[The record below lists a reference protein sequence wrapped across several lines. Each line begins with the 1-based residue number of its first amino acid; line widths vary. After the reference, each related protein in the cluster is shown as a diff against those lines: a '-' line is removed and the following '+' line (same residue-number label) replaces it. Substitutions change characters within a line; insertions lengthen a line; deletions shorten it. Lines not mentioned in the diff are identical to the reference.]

1 MNKQKRLREN
11 SKQHWLYGLH
21 PCYSALCNEKRRI
34 HSILITETIAEKL
47 RHDGI
52 KLPVTPKIV
61 STAELS
67 KILPQQALHQGI
79 ALSVEPLLEANWEN
93 ILAAKR
99 LLILD
104 QISDPHNVGAILRSA
119 AAFGVEGLITTERNS
134 ASESSTMAKAAC
146 GALDI
151 VSIATITNLSQTLD
165 ELKDH
170 GFWCIGLDGEAKNPL
185 HKFDPPEKIAIVL
198 GAEGKGLRR
207 LTKERCDILLSIPM
221 PGNMESLNVS
231 NAAAITLYQLSLQK
245 K

>member
-1 MNKQKRLREN
+1 MLTDN
-11 SKQHWLYGLH
+11 
-21 PCYSALCNEKRRI
+21 
-34 HSILITETIAEKL
+34 IAEKL

-52 KLPVTPKIV
+52 KLPFSPTIV
-61 STAELS
+61 SNAELS
-67 KILPQQALHQGI
+67 KILPAQALHQGI
-79 ALSVEPLLEANWEN
+79 ALSVEPLAEAEWEE
-93 ILAAKR
+93 ILDAKR

-119 AAFGVEGLITTERNS
+119 AAFAIDALITTERNS
-134 ASESSTMAKAAC
+134 ASEGSIMAKAAC

-151 VSIATITNLSQTLD
+151 VSIATVTNLAHTLD
-165 ELKDH
+165 ELKDN
-170 GFWCIGLDGEAKNPL
+170 GFWCVGLDGEAKDSL
-185 HKFDPPEKIAIVL
+185 HNFDPPEKIALVL

-231 NAAAITLYQLSLQK
+231 NAAAITLYQLSLKQK